1 MEVIWTSQPSMLL
14 ARQALILHLQYNTSF
29 TVVTSINNFWGKQW
43 KDYVDDKVPAFL
55 LLTDAEKIPWK
66 TTEVKTRE
74 FQFFF
79 RSLLLHSLG
88 QGLNCVF
95 IAGVAMTATKV
106 MGYYMESLAIYK
118 AYFRKVIHHNL
129 PSTLRCW
136 QHFHEQKS
144 LFTCCSA

>member
-14 ARQALILHLQYNTSF
+14 ARQALILHLQYNQRPSF
-29 TVVTSINNFWGKQW
+29 TVVTSINNFWEKQW

-66 TTEVKTRE
+66 ANEVKTRE

-106 MGYYMESLAIYK
+106 MGYYMESLATYK
-118 AYFRKVIHHNL
+118 AHSRKVIYRNFPL
-129 PSTLRCW
+129 TLRCW
-136 QHFHEQKS
+136 
-144 LFTCCSA
+144 

>member
-1 MEVIWTSQPSMLL
+1 MLL
-14 ARQALILHLQYNTSF
+14 ARQALILHLQYNQRPSF
-29 TVVTSINNFWGKQW
+29 TVVTSINNFWEKQW

-66 TTEVKTRE
+66 ANEVKTRE
-74 FQFFF
+74 LQFFF

-106 MGYYMESLAIYK
+106 MGYYMESLATYK
-118 AYFRKVIHHNL
+118 AHFRKVIHRNFPL
-129 PSTLRCW
+129 TLRCW
-136 QHFHEQKS
+136 
-144 LFTCCSA
+144 

>member
-14 ARQALILHLQYNTSF
+14 ARQALILHLQYNQRPSF
-29 TVVTSINNFWGKQW
+29 TVVTSLNNFWEKQW

-66 TTEVKTRE
+66 ANEVKTRE

-106 MGYYMESLAIYK
+106 MGYYMESLATYK
-118 AYFRKVIHHNL
+118 AHFRKVIHRNFL
-129 PSTLRCW
+129 LTLRCW
-136 QHFHEQKS
+136 
-144 LFTCCSA
+144 

>member
-1 MEVIWTSQPSMLL
+1 MLL
-14 ARQALILHLQYNTSF
+14 ARQALILHLQYNTRF
-29 TVVTSINNFWGKQW
+29 TVVTSINNFWEKQW

-66 TTEVKTRE
+66 ATEVKRRE

-95 IAGVAMTATKV
+95 IAGVTMTATKV
-106 MGYYMESLAIYK
+106 MGYYMESLATYK
-118 AYFRKVIHHNL
+118 AHFRKVIHHNL
-129 PSTLRCW
+129 PLTLRCW
-136 QHFHEQKS
+136 
-144 LFTCCSA
+144 

>member
-1 MEVIWTSQPSMLL
+1 MLL
-14 ARQALILHLQYNTSF
+14 ARQALILHLQYNQRPSF
-29 TVVTSINNFWGKQW
+29 TVVTSLNNFWEKQW

-66 TTEVKTRE
+66 ANEVKTRE

-106 MGYYMESLAIYK
+106 MGYYMESLATYK
-118 AYFRKVIHHNL
+118 AHSRKVIHRNFPL
-129 PSTLRCW
+129 TLRCW
-136 QHFHEQKS
+136 
-144 LFTCCSA
+144 

>member
-14 ARQALILHLQYNTSF
+14 ARQALILHLQYNQRPGF
-29 TVVTSINNFWGKQW
+29 TVVTSINNFWEKQW

-66 TTEVKTRE
+66 ANEVKTRE

-106 MGYYMESLAIYK
+106 MGYYMESLATYK
-118 AYFRKVIHHNL
+118 AHFRKVTHRNFPL
-129 PSTLRCW
+129 TLRCW
-136 QHFHEQKS
+136 
-144 LFTCCSA
+144 

>member
-1 MEVIWTSQPSMLL
+1 M
-14 ARQALILHLQYNTSF
+14 
-29 TVVTSINNFWGKQW
+29 TSINNFWEKQW

-66 TTEVKTRE
+66 ANEVKTRE

-106 MGYYMESLAIYK
+106 MGYYMESLATYK
-118 AYFRKVIHHNL
+118 AHFRKVIHRNFPL
-129 PSTLRCW
+129 TLRCW
-136 QHFHEQKS
+136 
-144 LFTCCSA
+144 